1 MINIILCSYKGGPY
15 IKAQRESILSQK
27 TTEEFRLYEYDDEIR
42 QSGSATLNFLSAI
55 KEVPEA
61 DYYMLS
67 DQDDVWHEDKI
78 EKLAGF
84 IRGND
89 TGSPLLAF
97 SDAAVVSND
106 LKVISDSFVRYQDI
120 SPDRTGFN
128 RLLLQ
133 NQVTGAACI
142 FNNSLRKL
150 LLSHKTPEH
159 AAVHDHWLALIA
171 SAFGK
176 IIYLDEALY
185 DYRQH
190 ECNLLGARKADP
202 VREASERISADGSE
216 KSAAGYKALFEQA
229 EEFLEI
235 YSNELS
241 EEKKDICRHF
251 IRLPKLGKAER
262 IRTLLKYGFTYNN
275 SYRTLG
281 EMIFI

>member
-1 MINIILCSYKGGPY
+1 MISIILCSYKGGPY
-15 IKAQRESILSQK
+15 IEAQRESILSQETSEK
-27 TTEEFRLYEYDDEIR
+27 FRLYEYDDEIR
-42 QSGSATLNFLSAI
+42 QSGSATLNFLTAI
-55 KEVPEA
+55 NEVPEA

-67 DQDDVWHEDKI
+67 DQDDVWHRDKI
-78 EKLAGF
+78 EKLAEF
-84 IRGND
+84 IRKND
-89 TGSPLLAF
+89 TGTPLLAF
-97 SDAAVVSND
+97 SDAAVVDDD
-106 LKVISDSFVRYQDI
+106 LNVISDSFVRYQDI
-120 SPDRTGFN
+120 SPDRVGFN

-142 FNNSLRKL
+142 FNNALRNI

-171 SAFGK
+171 SAFGQ
-176 IIYLDEALY
+176 ILYLDEALY

-190 ECNLLGARKADP
+190 DSNLLGAKKADP
-202 VREASERISADGSE
+202 IREASERVSASGAE
-216 KSAAGYKALFEQA
+216 KAASGYKALFKQA

-235 YSNELS
+235 YGDELS

-251 IRLPKLGKAER
+251 IRIPELSKAER
-262 IRTLLKYGFTYNN
+262 ISTLLKYGFTYNN